1 MRTNKELTANVVNFV
16 LRKTLGQL
24 DVAMQYRIA
33 GRFGFRVSEKN
44 WPPAYPEYHLPEQ
57 KPPEN
62 SIVPTTVE
70 DQAEVI

>member
-44 WPPAYPEYHLPEQ
+44 WPPAYPEYHLSEQ
-57 KPPEN
+57 KPPDNAMATPPIE
-62 SIVPTTVE
+62 E
-70 DQAEVI
+70 